1 MRWKLRA
8 SLVSTA
14 SPSPGLRSGVDMR
27 PTLLRILTDLY
38 VQKLRHTP
46 EEERH
51 YTELALRLLG
61 AVDVPTRAAVAA
73 RLAARHLSPPLLVL
87 QYLSRDLPEVAEPLR
102 THVLLQPPA
111 PVPTTAPHAE
121 QIRVKVNNS
130 EHELSAG
137 DQRDLADEND
147 ALFAHVTP
155 AVDPVTA
162 GELNELFFAADPNER
177 RLILLNLDVVAPLP
191 PDRTGLARDP
201 SASERL
207 EAAALA
213 RSNEE
218 VARHLMHSLR
228 IPRAQARRMV
238 HDHLGEPIVV
248 AAKAIDVPRAVLY
261 RILLFANAAVGHSV
275 ERVHALAALYD
286 EITMQAAEGMVAIW
300 QSLQNDERAAAK
312 YQPVTWSWRHTHAD
326 VRRRLRN
333 APRSLPRRKEGPS
346 ALRRTA
352 ARPRLDR
359 RRHGT
364 ELATYPGSSGADVQ
378 KIAAG
383 PVLDLH
389 DPDVRVKFHLSGE
402 IGLDFRISS
411 RQRHKARRER
421 TGRPFC
427 SLERALRRWAKQIG
441 SAVEPV
447 DANEYGARFLGAA
460 STQDAEYALDL
471 AAAQIGGDPERSL
484 RRMFRYSTVA
494 RRRTAYPQIAR
505 LARCR
510 VRNAATAADGRSWW
524 PIR

>member
-1 MRWKLRA
+1 ME
-8 SLVSTA
+8 TA
-14 SPSPGLRSGVDMR
+14 GFSGLDGLADLGLRSGVDMR

-73 RLAARHLSPPLLVL
+73 RLARHLSPPLLVL
-87 QYLSRDLPEVAEPLR
+87 QYLSRDLHEVAEPLR
-102 THVLLQPPA
+102 THALLQPPA

-121 QIRVKVNNS
+121 QIRVKTNDS

-137 DQRDLADEND
+137 DSERDLADEND
-147 ALFAHVTP
+147 DSLAHVTP

-213 RSNEE
+213 RSNDDF
-218 VARHLMHSLR
+218 VRHLVHSLR

-238 HDHLGEPIVV
+238 HDHLGEPIIV
-248 AAKAIDVPRAVLY
+248 AAKALDVPRDALY

-286 EITMQAAEGMVAIW
+286 EITIQAAEGMVAIW

-312 YQPVTWSWRHTHAD
+312 YQPVTWS
-326 VRRRLRN
+326 
-333 APRSLPRRKEGPS
+333 E
-346 ALRRTA
+346 
-352 ARPRLDR
+352 
-359 RRHGT
+359 
-364 ELATYPGSSGADVQ
+364 TY
-378 KIAAG
+378 
-383 PVLDLH
+383 
-389 DPDVRVKFHLSGE
+389 
-402 IGLDFRISS
+402 
-411 RQRHKARRER
+411 
-421 TGRPFC
+421 
-427 SLERALRRWAKQIG
+427 
-441 SAVEPV
+441 
-447 DANEYGARFLGAA
+447 
-460 STQDAEYALDL
+460 
-471 AAAQIGGDPERSL
+471 
-484 RRMFRYSTVA
+484 A
-494 RRRTAYPQIAR
+494 RRRPAPAAQRSPLPAPPQGGTQRAPAHRSPPAAGSLAAR
-505 LARCR
+505 
-510 VRNAATAADGRSWW
+510 D
-524 PIR
+524 